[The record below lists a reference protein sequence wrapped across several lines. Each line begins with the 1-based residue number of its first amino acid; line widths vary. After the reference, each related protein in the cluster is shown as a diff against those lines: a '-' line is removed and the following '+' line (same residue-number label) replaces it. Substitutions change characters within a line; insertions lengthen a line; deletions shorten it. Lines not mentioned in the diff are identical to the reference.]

1 MAVDLSDSV
10 EKWKNHFQA
19 MARGKI
25 PKDDIYIINQRGK
38 GLGTNPKGRALY
50 RVQTGG
56 QSVPSPA
63 DQGFTMA
70 MQRIKNT
77 KRKRSKSATASRSR
91 SRSTKRRKTT
101 VKRKRRVTKR
111 HTRKVHPSRKK
122 KKATTKRR
130 TAKRRTAKKGRKRN
144 KRGTKRK
151 VTRRKVKDI
160 FQ

>member
-63 DQGFTMA
+63 DQGYTMA
-70 MQRIKNT
+70 LQRIKNT
-77 KRKRSKSATASRSR
+77 NRKRSRSVTASRSR
-91 SRSTKRRKTT
+91 SRSIKRRKKTPIKRKRRVGKRQTKKVTPRKKAKTHSKTT
-101 VKRKRRVTKR
+101 KRVKRKRR
-111 HTRKVHPSRKK
+111 
-122 KKATTKRR
+122 ATTKRR
-130 TAKRRTAKKGRKRN
+130 KNIRKKVSRKR
-144 KRGTKRK
+144 
-151 VTRRKVKDI
+151 VQDI
-160 FQ
+160 FK